1 MKYVNISLRV
11 VDAALTTS
19 LALQVENVQQSEVHR
34 QTVYDPSGILTDR
47 HRHIVHSEADELPRL
62 NTQMSDD

>member
-1 MKYVNISLRV
+1 MKYINVSLRV

-34 QTVYDPSGILTDR
+34 HTVYDPCLGILTD
-47 HRHIVHSEADELPRL
+47 IITLSTLKL
-62 NTQMSDD
+62 MNCLT